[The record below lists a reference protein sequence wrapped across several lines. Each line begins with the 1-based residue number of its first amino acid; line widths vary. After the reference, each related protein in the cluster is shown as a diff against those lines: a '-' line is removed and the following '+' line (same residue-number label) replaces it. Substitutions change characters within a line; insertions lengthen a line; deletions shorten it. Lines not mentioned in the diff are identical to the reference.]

1 MLHKPKLQINMLH
14 EQLEHQNAAN
24 TMENGRFKT
33 QKRGKHL
40 VEMAAS
46 NSSVGNPACRPGC
59 MVCGSR
65 PCVILVLVRHS
76 TVDQAVHGKITTV
89 FDALTQTRWSG
100 ELGFGELQRDGSDQ
114 ERCCYP
120 VTWN

>member
-1 MLHKPKLQINMLH
+1 MLH

-46 NSSVGNPACRPGC
+46 NSEMLQVARKIY
-59 MVCGSR
+59 GSG
-65 PCVILVLVRHS
+65 
-76 TVDQAVHGKITTV
+76 DQKKVENKEFPKH
-89 FDALTQTRWSG
+89 FLTQNK
-100 ELGFGELQRDGSDQ
+100 GFQAKYLDF
-114 ERCCYP
+114 
-120 VTWN
+120 